1 MIGLLSF
8 TPFFEKSAYEELRSA
23 CDFKVLER
31 SWNRVVIRC
40 DGTFPES
47 AWAESSRFIYYCLPL
62 LSERD
67 MPEGFSKDEMLKFL
81 LDCLG
86 TESYS
91 RIGSFMIEA
100 IQFERSGE
108 NSAKDIEVYIGTRLE
123 SAGFPVDLK
132 KPRSRLFVVIC
143 SDHLYA
149 GYCASA
155 GLSFDKVDIGRSYAA
170 RTDKVSRAERKL
182 SEAFRIFHMETPP
195 RDSHPIAI
203 DIGAAPG
210 GWSME
215 LACLGYKVIAID
227 NADLDTDA
235 FAKEGIEV
243 LKAECGGA
251 EENIRSFSVG
261 SAGVLHIRCSFEEAS
276 GAVLKSGIRSD
287 FIGIDINAEPG
298 ISASALLMYLPT
310 LKDGCKSVMTIKC
323 KTKNVWFNIEAAQRA
338 LGNECRMVRI
348 KALPSNRQE
357 ITALCVKN

>member
-1 MIGLLSF
+1 MQEIR
-8 TPFFEKSAYEELRSA
+8 ELRISDYDSLMDLILGIYVEYPSA
-23 CDFKVLER
+23 LHF
-31 SWNRVVIRC
+31 
-40 DGTFPES
+40 
-47 AWAESSRFIYYCLPL
+47 SSRPTEAEISAL
-62 LSERD
+62 LVAKIAAIETGNGVDLVMTDGDRIIGECEVFKSD
-67 MPEGFSKDEMLKFL
+67 GCAFL
-81 LDCLG
+81 G
-86 TESYS
+86 IIVGKGV
-91 RIGSFMIEA
+91 RRMG
-100 IQFERSGE
+100 
-108 NSAKDIEVYIGTRLE
+108 VGTRLVRE
-123 SAGFPVDLK
+123 KYHYKSKDA
-132 KPRSRLFVVIC
+132 
-143 SDHLYA
+143 
-149 GYCASA
+149 
-155 GLSFDKVDIGRSYAA
+155 IGNH
-170 RTDKVSRAERKL
+170 AEDYPKYR
-182 SEAFRIFHMETPP
+182 
-195 RDSHPIAI
+195 
-203 DIGAAPG
+203 
-210 GWSME
+210 

-287 FIGIDINAEPG
+287 FIGIDVNAGPD